1 MFVRLKLALAPIM
14 SFSDLAALGSLVS
27 SAAVLTSL
35 VLLYYQLRELAA
47 QVRQADRYQ
56 QTLVKQARTS
66 RVMEV
71 NARLTDADFAA
82 VYLRIMT
89 NADDLTLADWSRFN
103 AHARA
108 IFQNGEDTFSQH
120 RRGLLH
126 QDDYDGFRISL
137 NATLRSPA
145 LRVAWMLLRQGFP
158 SSYMAFIDQIV
169 AESSPVA
176 LRRDTLKSWKVDMA
190 AELAVAGKSSPTVRA
205 TAT

>member
-1 MFVRLKLALAPIM
+1 M
-14 SFSDLAALGSLVS
+14 SFSDLAALGGLVS
-27 SAAVLTSL
+27 SAAVLISL
-35 VLLYYQLRELAA
+35 VLLYYQLRQLTA
-47 QVRQADRYQ
+47 QVRQADKYQ

-71 NARLTDADFAA
+71 NARLADADFAA

-89 NADDLTLADWSRFN
+89 NAEDLSLADWSRFN

-126 QDDYDGFRISL
+126 QDDYDGFVVAL
-137 NATLRSPA
+137 NSTFRSPA
-145 LRVAWMLLRQGFP
+145 LRVAWMLLRGGFP
-158 SSYMAFIDQIV
+158 APYVAFIDQIV
-169 AESSPVA
+169 AESSAIPLNPEA
-176 LRRDTLKSWKVDMA
+176 LEKWKNDMTV
-190 AELAVAGKSSPTVRA
+190 ELAAADRLSPSVRS